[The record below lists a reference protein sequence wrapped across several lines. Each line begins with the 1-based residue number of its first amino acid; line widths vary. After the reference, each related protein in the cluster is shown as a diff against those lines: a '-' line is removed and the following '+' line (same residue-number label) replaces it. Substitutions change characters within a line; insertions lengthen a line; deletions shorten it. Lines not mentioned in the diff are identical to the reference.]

1 VPSTPLPENPSLA
14 HLKGQAKL
22 VRDLIRSGDPGGLSM
37 VDEFHPRH
45 RSNDLDDEQRQSF
58 KTTDAQLIVARLYG
72 FASWQR
78 LRDHIAVV
86 SANSFTPNAETG
98 LDGKRSFIENA
109 CLDYAEGGPSPEDRI
124 AEAHRMLAD
133 DPSVATGSVEALA
146 TAGDHSA
153 LAALLDKELDL
164 ANEPCGPNGWPP
176 LLYATYSRIDVERP
190 DWSAIETVRTLLT
203 RGADPNAGFLWRGH
217 VPPFTALT
225 GALGRGES
233 HQPIHTDR
241 LAIARLLLEAGAD
254 PNDGQALYNN
264 GIGGQN
270 HDDPTHL
277 ELLVEFGLGTNKD
290 GPWYQRL
297 GDQLREPAELLYDE
311 VEAAC
316 KRNRPTVLRH
326 LISLGLD
333 LDRPVG
339 RSQQTPARIASG
351 EGHRPVLDVLAE
363 AGIDISPTPTEEA
376 LRHTRTNDVDAMTPL
391 LDREPG
397 LLDELLVNH
406 PGLVKS
412 TTDPAPRPRCTTRPK
427 PTTRHGPDSSSNT
440 AQTPTSTTPTSAQLR
455 GDGPTTSNTTKPLR
469 IFFRSPMTVTN
480 RCPSS
485 RSGAPTRFG
494 PWRHP
499 ASSRPTSTT
508 YTTAANRYS

>member
-1 VPSTPLPENPSLA
+1 MPSTPLPENPSLA

-176 LLYATYSRIDVERP
+176 LLYATYSL
-190 DWSAIETVRTLLT
+190 SL
-203 RGADPNAGFLWRGH
+203 
-217 VPPFTALT
+217 
-225 GALGRGES
+225 
-233 HQPIHTDR
+233 IH
-241 LAIARLLLEAGAD
+241 I
-254 PNDGQALYNN
+254 
-264 GIGGQN
+264 
-270 HDDPTHL
+270 
-277 ELLVEFGLGTNKD
+277 
-290 GPWYQRL
+290 
-297 GDQLREPAELLYDE
+297 
-311 VEAAC
+311 
-316 KRNRPTVLRH
+316 
-326 LISLGLD
+326 
-333 LDRPVG
+333 
-339 RSQQTPARIASG
+339 
-351 EGHRPVLDVLAE
+351 
-363 AGIDISPTPTEEA
+363 
-376 LRHTRTNDVDAMTPL
+376 
-391 LDREPG
+391 
-397 LLDELLVNH
+397 
-406 PGLVKS
+406 
-412 TTDPAPRPRCTTRPK
+412 
-427 PTTRHGPDSSSNT
+427 
-440 AQTPTSTTPTSAQLR
+440 
-455 GDGPTTSNTTKPLR
+455 
-469 IFFRSPMTVTN
+469 
-480 RCPSS
+480 
-485 RSGAPTRFG
+485 
-494 PWRHP
+494 
-499 ASSRPTSTT
+499 
-508 YTTAANRYS
+508 